1 MFWFSKLQ
9 MFSSA
14 VHNELGTVSGVT
26 ISILLS
32 SSLAFY
38 MSLKFSSTSVAF
50 SHMKRKGGL
59 HQRLAA
65 ANEGPAAVA
74 AQSFLATFLITEFAW
89 GRMSPAQLQK
99 FADLAARDVEQG
111 VACLPQLKRLASI
124 GCNGRLTNNMHRDLW
139 RQLKSKPKTPPP
151 TAITIPTA
159 TTEAEAGLL
168 LPHTLFASMYEDYQD
183 AFHNLL
189 TPGGTSALQ
198 RFWSQCSSAPQFAEH
213 PVFERQNYQRR
224 CIPISIHG
232 DEVPVV
238 GRGKCWCKRS
248 IVFSWYS
255 VLAHAKPTLNS
266 LFWIW
271 ACVPH
276 LFKEGVGGT
285 IQVFW
290 EVLSW
295 SLAILFAGT
304 WPAKDHRG
312 IYYAPGTPEYAKAGQ
327 PLAGGFFACLVS
339 LAGDQDYMAKF
350 LQQPH
355 WASATRPC
363 GFCEA
368 SAKGPLTY
376 LDFREEAPW
385 RSTIFSADSWSHD
398 ERRSQCPIFDLPGVS
413 GLSVAPDYMH
423 CKFLGYVQFLF
434 GSVLYMLTHQ
444 ILPLNPLANLHR
456 VGLFIHTF
464 QSRRATPN
472 KFPVS
477 AFRKLSIFVRAK
489 GLSEASR

>member
-1 MFWFSKLQ
+1 MPTHVLVQ
-9 MFSSA
+9 QTTNVSSA

-189 TPGGTSALQ
+189 TPGGTSAVSVQLGAPVC
-198 RFWSQCSSAPQFAEH
+198 RASS
-213 PVFERQNYQRR
+213 V
-224 CIPISIHG
+224 
-232 DEVPVV
+232 
-238 GRGKCWCKRS
+238 
-248 IVFSWYS
+248 
-255 VLAHAKPTLNS
+255 
-266 LFWIW
+266 
-271 ACVPH
+271 
-276 LFKEGVGGT
+276 
-285 IQVFW
+285 
-290 EVLSW
+290 
-295 SLAILFAGT
+295 
-304 WPAKDHRG
+304 
-312 IYYAPGTPEYAKAGQ
+312 
-327 PLAGGFFACLVS
+327 
-339 LAGDQDYMAKF
+339 
-350 LQQPH
+350 
-355 WASATRPC
+355 
-363 GFCEA
+363 
-368 SAKGPLTY
+368 
-376 LDFREEAPW
+376 
-385 RSTIFSADSWSHD
+385 
-398 ERRSQCPIFDLPGVS
+398 
-413 GLSVAPDYMH
+413 
-423 CKFLGYVQFLF
+423 
-434 GSVLYMLTHQ
+434 
-444 ILPLNPLANLHR
+444 
-456 VGLFIHTF
+456 
-464 QSRRATPN
+464 
-472 KFPVS
+472 
-477 AFRKLSIFVRAK
+477 
-489 GLSEASR
+489 